1 MKIIDKT
8 PLVNENGQLGPLQ
21 RLQGMLQYGFKWPYQ
36 LAAQQAIITYFD
48 RQLEKGY
55 TLIRNHTLGQSGIM
69 VPIILIGSAGMY
81 VIQIAY
87 ERGRYEVK
95 GDTWNVASGEG
106 YSPATTNPI
115 RDTIRM
121 ANAVKA
127 FIERQGVQ
135 LPVPIEPVLIAGD
148 AGLHIESVRPAIKVL
163 MIDGIRSYVS
173 NLAAGRPV
181 LSADMIYELTERVVN
196 PRSPRKSAPAAATPK
211 PPVAAYGQP
220 PQADVSRGQGTFDVS
235 EEAKP
240 FQPGDF
246 DFAMNDEAA
255 MEDAAPA
262 SPSLEASPAQPLP
275 SPRPKPRTR
284 RILGMTLIQLV
295 IVIALA
301 FLLLCLVVGFAAFY
315 FGFLRP

>member
-8 PLVNENGQLGPLQ
+8 PLVNEKGQLAPFQ
-21 RLQGMLQYGFKWPYQ
+21 RLQGMLQYGFNWPYQ

-55 TLIRNHTLGQSGIM
+55 TLIRNYTLGQSGIM

-106 YSPATTNPI
+106 YSPARTNLI

-135 LPVPIEPVLIAGD
+135 LPVPVEPVLIAGD

-173 NLAAGRPV
+173 NLAAGRPM
-181 LSADMIYELTERVVN
+181 LSADVIYELTERIIN
-196 PRSPRKSAPAAATPK
+196 PRPPRKSAPAVAVPK
-211 PPVAAYGQP
+211 PPAAEYGQP
-220 PQADVSRGQGTFDVS
+220 PQQEASRARAIFDAS

-240 FQPGDF
+240 FLPGDF
-246 DFAMNDEAA
+246 DFAMDEEAA
-255 MEDAAPA
+255 LEDAAPEL
-262 SPSLEASPAQPLP
+262 PSMEASPAQALP
-275 SPRPKPRTR
+275 SARPKPRAR

>member
-8 PLVNENGQLGPLQ
+8 PLVNEKGQLGPFQ
-21 RLQGMLQYGFKWPYQ
+21 RFQGMLQYGFNWPYQ

-106 YSPATTNPI
+106 YSPAPSNRI

-135 LPVPIEPVLIAGD
+135 LPVPVEPVLIAGD

-181 LSADMIYELTERVVN
+181 LSADMIYELTERVIN
-196 PRSPRKSAPAAATPK
+196 PRSPRKSAPAAAAPK
-211 PPVAAYGQP
+211 PPAAEYGQP
-220 PQADVSRGQGTFDVS
+220 LQEASRARASFDAS

-240 FQPGDF
+240 FLPGDF
-246 DFAMNDEAA
+246 DFAMDDEATV
-255 MEDAAPA
+255 EDAAPA
-262 SPSLEASPAQPLP
+262 LPSMEASPAQPLP
-275 SPRPKPRTR
+275 SARPKPRPR
-284 RILGMTLIQLV
+284 RILGMTPIQLV
-295 IVIALA
+295 IVIALG